1 MLFKLVRLIIFVFC
15 LNISLSHAED
25 WPSLLRMSQAIVCD
39 EIEQAREILDMY
51 QSEGAESAAKVFAR
65 LVKEKNNDGDSKCVL
80 TPGVYI
86 MIKEEDRLVI
96 TDSKGDY
103 LGFVLQVYDPRLKAI
118 LYLFVTKRLNDAS

>member
-1 MLFKLVRLIIFVFC
+1 
-15 LNISLSHAED
+15 
-25 WPSLLRMSQAIVCD
+25 MSQAIVCD
-39 EIEQAREILDMY
+39 EIEQAREILDVY
-51 QSEGAESAAKVFAR
+51 QSDGPESAAKVFAR